1 MLLLHLLLLLLAL
14 IQQAAAAVYTIRTS
28 ERCPDNQKIYSKKD
42 CEDGAIKVKWSDTS
56 ASVISSDITPNQCY
70 LSGNILYMN
79 QFMSVSETK
88 CSSEH
93 QCLCKVTCQEGQYEN
108 GFQWSVQEQK
118 EVPRAQN
125 TCSACLAGMFQDG
138 RDQPACRDDCPAGN
152 TKNTYSLFSNIF
164 LPKIN

>member
-108 GFQWSVQEQK
+108 KAENK
-118 EVPRAQN
+118 
-125 TCSACLAGMFQDG
+125 CSACLAGMFQDG

-152 TKNTYSLFSNIF
+152 TKNTYTLFSNIF